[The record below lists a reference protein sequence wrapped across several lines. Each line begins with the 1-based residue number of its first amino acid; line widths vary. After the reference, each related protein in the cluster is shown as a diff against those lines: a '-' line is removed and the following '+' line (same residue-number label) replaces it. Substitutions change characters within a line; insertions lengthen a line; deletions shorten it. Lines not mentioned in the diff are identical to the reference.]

1 MINIT
6 SVLNS
11 LYFAPRMRAI
21 ERYATEAEALQMQVM
36 KQLTGMAQHTE
47 WGKLHHYASIK
58 S

>member
-21 ERYATEAEALQMQVM
+21 ERYATEAEALQM
-36 KQLTGMAQHTE
+36 
-47 WGKLHHYASIK
+47 
-58 S
+58 